1 METKYSYGQLDAVH
15 KIHFNDIK
23 CFHINSK
30 TLELYNKIYKK
41 NLLRNWGDFIYMYEC
56 LPEYVSMQHVCAMP
70 TEARRGR

>member
-1 METKYSYGQLDAVH
+1 METKYSYGKLDAVH

-41 NLLRNWGDFIYMYEC
+41 NIF
-56 LPEYVSMQHVCAMP
+56 
-70 TEARRGR
+70 

>member
-1 METKYSYGQLDAVH
+1 MHIFSIIFMETKYSYGKLDAVH

-41 NLLRNWGDFIYMYEC
+41 ISFKKL
-56 LPEYVSMQHVCAMP
+56 
-70 TEARRGR
+70 GRFYLYI

>member
-1 METKYSYGQLDAVH
+1 METKYSYGKLDAVH

-41 NLLRNWGDFIYMYEC
+41 ISFKKLGGFYL
-56 LPEYVSMQHVCAMP
+56 YV
-70 TEARRGR
+70 